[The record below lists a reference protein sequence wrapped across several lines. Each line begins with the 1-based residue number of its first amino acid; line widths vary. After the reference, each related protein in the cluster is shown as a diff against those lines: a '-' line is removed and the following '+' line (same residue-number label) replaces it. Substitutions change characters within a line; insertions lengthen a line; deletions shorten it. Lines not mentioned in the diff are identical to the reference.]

1 MRKQDMTSDATPEQF
16 TAAAR
21 VVALPANYWAAIDL
35 DVARLSALPGP
46 RMIDVSKG
54 SPDMPTPPH
63 IVAAMQRAVD
73 DPRHH
78 RYNDFAG
85 YAGLR
90 EAIARRYQADHGVD
104 LDPLAQIIAFSGS
117 HEALMASVL
126 ALTDPGDTVIL
137 PDPGYP
143 MYVSAVD
150 LAGARI
156 QTLPLIEPAYLP
168 DYAALDDLNTAR
180 LLLLNYPNNPTGAI
194 ADSSVF
200 EGALELTR
208 RVGAAFVHDFAYSS
222 LGNGTT
228 RPLSALSVD
237 RETERTVELQT
248 LSKTYSMAGWRVGFA
263 AGNPSIIAA
272 MRRYQAHAFSLIFGA
287 TQEAAAA
294 ALDGDQ
300 NIVDELVAIY
310 QRRRAVVTAGLRDIG
325 WEVVGGEGTFFVWA
339 RVPGDA
345 AEIAARL
352 LEECRVAVAPGDG
365 FGERGR
371 GHIRIGLVHDESI
384 LAEMIDR
391 LRGVDLP
398 R

>member
-1 MRKQDMTSDATPEQF
+1 MTIDPTPEHF
-16 TAAAR
+16 APAAR
-21 VVALPANYWAAIDL
+21 VDALPANYWAAIDL
-35 DVARLSALPGP
+35 EVARLSAQPGP
-46 RMIDVSKG
+46 AMIDVSKG
-54 SPDMPTPPH
+54 SPDLATPPH
-63 IVAAMQRAVD
+63 IVAAMQRAVEN
-73 DPRHH
+73 PRHH

-85 YAGLR
+85 YQGLR
-90 EAIARRYQADHGVD
+90 EAIARRYRIDHGVE
-104 LDPLAQIIAFSGS
+104 LDPLEQVIAFSGS

-126 ALTDPGDTVIL
+126 ALTDPGETVIL

-150 LAGARI
+150 LAGGHI
-156 QTLPLIEPAYLP
+156 QTLPLVEPSYLP
-168 DYAALDDLNTAR
+168 DYGELDDLTEAR

-194 ADSSVF
+194 ADRSVF

-222 LGNGTT
+222 LGDGTA
-228 RPLSALSVD
+228 RPLSALSID
-237 RETERTVELQT
+237 RTAERTVELQT

-300 NIVDELVAIY
+300 DIVDDLAAIY
-310 QRRRAVVTAGLRDIG
+310 RRRRAIVTDGLRTIG
-325 WEVVGGEGTFFVWA
+325 WEIVGGEGTFFVWA

-345 AEIAARL
+345 AQIAARL
-352 LEECRVAVAPGDG
+352 REQCRVAVAPGDG

-371 GHIRIGLVHDESI
+371 GHIRIGLVHDEST
-384 LAEMIDR
+384 LTEMIDR
-391 LRGVDLP
+391 LRGVHLP